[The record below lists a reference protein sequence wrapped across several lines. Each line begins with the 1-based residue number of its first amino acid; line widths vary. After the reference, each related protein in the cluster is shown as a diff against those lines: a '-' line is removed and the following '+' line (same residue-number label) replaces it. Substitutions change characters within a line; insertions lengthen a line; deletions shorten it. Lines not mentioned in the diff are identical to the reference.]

1 MGCLASTMPAD
12 SAPSLYPLTC
22 LDQLRA
28 VADAGEAILYPT
40 LLVRE
45 SADFLGMSRRLSVC
59 ARTVPVLAR
68 VLPFPAPEAT
78 P

>member
-45 SADFLGMSRRLSVC
+45 LPADRMSPRRLSVC
-59 ARTVPVLAR
+59 ARTVPVPGR
-68 VLPFPAPEAT
+68 VLPFPAPEVT